1 MPGTWQLCALESRE
15 LLALCIKKLKNV
27 NKVHLV
33 DAVFLYTEPHSK
45 RLKVK
50 LTIQKEVFNGAI
62 LQQVFVC
69 EYVVQNLF
77 CDACHR
83 KEAND
88 YWTAVVQVRQKAT
101 HKKTLFYL
109 EQLIIKHQAHSNTVD
124 IKPKDAGIDFYFD
137 KKDDAVK
144 FVDFLQS
151 VIPCRYT
158 PSQQLISHDTHSN
171 TYKYKFTYSV
181 EVVPVCKDDIMCLPS
196 GLAKY
201 LGNIGQI
208 CVCLRITNN
217 ILLIDPFTLKTAEL
231 NEQYYFRHP
240 FRPFATSRQ
249 LTNYTVIEVETID
262 DQEVQ
267 HDQHVNRN
275 YSKKHELADIWLIK
289 TSELGKHENY
299 IHTKTHVG
307 AQLNPGDMV
316 LGFDVANSNIND
328 DNYESYATSNKILPD
343 VIVVKKFF
351 VDRATR
357 NARRKWKLRRIKLE
371 TGSIGTTVNNDF
383 NDFMNDMEED
393 EELRANI
400 NIYRNPD
407 YRENEFANDEE
418 LDPDLPTISVNEML
432 DEMNEPEAP
441 KKAAAEE
448 QKMDLE

>member
-1 MPGTWQLCALESRE
+1 M
-15 LLALCIKKLKNV
+15 
-27 NKVHLV
+27 HLV
-33 DAVFLYTEPHSK
+33 DAVFVYTEPHSK

-62 LQQVFVC
+62 LQQIFVV

-77 CDACHR
+77 CEACHR

-109 EQLIIKHQAHSNTVD
+109 EQLIIKHQAHTNTVD
-124 IKPKDAGIDFYFD
+124 IKPKHEGIDFYFD

-181 EVVPVCKDDIMCLPS
+181 EVVPVCKDDIMCLPN

-201 LGNIGQI
+201 LGNIGQLCI
-208 CVCLRITNN
+208 CLRITNQ

-231 NEQYYFRHP
+231 NEQYYFRNP

-249 LTNYTVIEVETID
+249 LTNYTVIEVETVD
-262 DQEVQ
+262 DRE

-275 YSKKHELADIWLIK
+275 YSSKHELADLWLIK

-299 IHTKTHVG
+299 VHTKTHLG

-316 LGFDVANSNIND
+316 LGFDVANSNVND
-328 DNYESYATSNKILPD
+328 DNYEAYSTSNKLLPD
-343 VIVVKKFF
+343 VIVVKKFY

-357 NARRKWKLRRIKLE
+357 NAKRKWKLRRIKVDTE
-371 TGSIGTTVNNDF
+371 SVGTTVNNDF
-383 NDFMNDMEED
+383 DDFMNDMED
-393 EELRANI
+393 DQELRGMI
-400 NIYRNPD
+400 NIYKNLD
-407 YRENEFANDEE
+407 YKDDPNFDDSE
-418 LDPDLPTISVNEML
+418 LPQISVNEML
-432 DEMNEPEAP
+432 DEMNEQTKP
-441 KKAAAEE
+441 KDE
-448 QKMDLE
+448 MDVE